1 MRCGILWVQKKNKL
15 WILKAIDRGSRRVV
29 AWVLGNSDTA
39 TFRRLYNKVKHLETC
54 VFYADDWDVFAKVL
68 LKERHVIGKAHTVT
82 IEQDNSNARHR
93 LGRFTRRTKVVSK
106 CDSMVD
112 TSLKLWKNL
121 TTPDI
126 FTQTQTIALSPHK

>member
-1 MRCGILWVQKKNKL
+1 M
-15 WILKAIDRGSRRVV
+15 
-29 AWVLGNSDTA
+29 LGNRDTA

-68 LKERHVIGKAHTVT
+68 PKERHVIGKAHTVT
-82 IEQDNSNARHR
+82 IEQDNSNTWYR

-121 TTPDI
+121 ITPDI
-126 FTQTQTIALSPHK
+126 FTQIQTIALSPYK

>member
-1 MRCGILWVQKKNKL
+1 M
-15 WILKAIDRGSRRVV
+15 
-29 AWVLGNSDTA
+29 
-39 TFRRLYNKVKHLETC
+39 
-54 VFYADDWDVFAKVL
+54 FYTDDWEAFAKVL
-68 LKERHVIGKAHTVT
+68 PQKCHVIGKAHTID
-82 IEQDNSNARHR
+82 IEQDNSNTWYR

-126 FTQTQTIALSPHK
+126 FTQTQATALSPYK